1 MYRIKQSV
9 HMMAILA
16 LAGLV
21 FAGSLRA
28 EQVPR
33 VNTEDLMEI
42 IAQSRG
48 KVVVVNFWST
58 WCGPCKRE
66 IPELIKLREN
76 MPRDQL
82 EIIGVSLDFNRK
94 MLVSYMDKTNFNYPI
109 YWATREVGVDLN
121 ITSIPKLLI
130 YDQSGE
136 MVLEHVG
143 YTPPVKLKKKI
154 DGLLGH

>member
-1 MYRIKQSV
+1 MT
-9 HMMAILA
+9 ILA

-28 EQVPR
+28 GEVPR

-66 IPELIKLREN
+66 IPELIKLRES

-82 EIIGVSLDFNRK
+82 EIIGVSLDFNK
-94 MLVSYMDKTNFNYPI
+94 DMIVSYMDKTNFNYPI

-130 YDQSGE
+130 YDQRGE

-143 YTPPVKLKKKI
+143 FTPPAKLKQKI
-154 DGLLGH
+154 DDLLGG